1 MKKGASKITRGESA
15 LAVLGM
21 GHVGLP
27 TALGLAEMGW
37 DVVGA
42 DEDRAKIDQIRQ
54 GQPTFYE
61 PGLDELLSK
70 HLRSG
75 RFRLAD
81 NVEEAIRAASVIF
94 LCVGT
99 PQRETGEANLVQVE
113 AAARSIA
120 RNLNGYKLIVEKS
133 TVPALT
139 GQLVKKTIHRY
150 AQAAIG
156 TAGKGQKGNGQPT
169 DPSACFEVA
178 SNPEFLQE
186 GNAVQDFF
194 RPARM
199 VCGVESERARDILLE
214 IYRPLGCPVLVTDLA
229 TAELIKYAA
238 NAFLATKISFINM
251 ISDLCESTGTDV
263 TAVAQGIGLD
273 PRIGADFLKAGIG
286 FGGYCLPKDLRAF
299 IHLAEQHNV
308 DFSLLKAGEEI
319 NQRRIEVFLQKV
331 RQALWVLEGKT
342 LALLGLAFKPGTD
355 DVRDAPSIKIIE
367 ALRQEGV
374 ALQLYDPKAMPE
386 MQRLFPEQEGR
397 LTYCSSPYQAAQGAD
412 ALLLLTEWDEF
423 QNLDWD
429 RLHDLMQLPIV
440 LDGRNFCDPEQ
451 VRQASFEYVG
461 MGRNEGFTA
470 VYLSGQRATGR
481 QRDSR
486 SRTEFPIDLTQSPDE
501 RSTSGKGNGFGDGED
516 RAAPSKLTVRP
527 NVARVD

>member
-1 MKKGASKITRGESA
+1 MKKGAGKISRGKST

-21 GHVGLP
+21 GHIGLP

-37 DVVGA
+37 DIVGA
-42 DEDRAKIDQIRQ
+42 DEDRTKIGQILR
-54 GQPTFYE
+54 GQLTFYE

-75 RFRLAD
+75 RFRLAGD
-81 NVEEAIRAASVIF
+81 VDEAIRAASVIF

-99 PQRETGEANLVQVE
+99 PQRETGEANMAQVE

-139 GQLVKKTIHRY
+139 GQLLKKTIHRY
-150 AQAAIG
+150 AQ
-156 TAGKGQKGNGQPT
+156 AGKGQKGNGQPA

-186 GNAVQDFF
+186 GNAVQNILY
-194 RPARM
+194 PARR

-238 NAFLATKISFINM
+238 NAFLATKISLINM
-251 ISDLCESTGTDV
+251 ISDLCERTGTDV
-263 TAVAQGIGLD
+263 TAVAQGIGFD
-273 PRIGADFLKAGIG
+273 PRIGTGFLKAGIG

-308 DFSLLKAGEEI
+308 DFSLLKAVEQI
-319 NQRRIEVFLQKV
+319 NQRRIDVFLQKV

-342 LALLGLAFKPGTD
+342 LGVLGLAFKPGTD
-355 DVRDAPSIKIIE
+355 DIRDAPSLKIIE

-429 RLHDLMQLPIV
+429 RLRDLMQLRIL
-440 LDGRNFCDPEQ
+440 LDGRNFCDPDQ
-451 VRQASFEYVG
+451 VRQAGFEYVG
-461 MGRNEGFTA
+461 IGRNEGSTGI
-470 VYLSGQRATGR
+470 YLPGQGTNGDR
-481 QRDSR
+481 QDNQP
-486 SRTEFPIDLTQSPDE
+486 RTEFPPNLTQSLDE
-501 RSTSGKGNGFGDGED
+501 LLTPGRGNGCGDGQG
-516 RAAPSKLTVRP
+516 RAAPGTPPAMP
-527 NVARVD
+527 NMAGVD